1 MEVFNALK
9 AFKINANERS
19 TKKKKKRK
27 KTFFRED
34 FSAINAA

>member
-19 TKKKKKRK
+19 TKKK
-27 KTFFRED
+27 TFFRED
-34 FSAINAA
+34 FSPINAA